1 MIRLYGGEL
10 DRACCRHS
18 NRDDLGPE
26 AVLKLWLLCRSHHAV
41 VLSADLLHL
50 LIFSICLLVYVTP
63 LGLGDL
69 LRLGL
74 LHDVCHWHKD
84 S

>member
-1 MIRLYGGEL
+1 M

-26 AVLKLWLLCRSHHAV
+26 AVLKLWLLCWSHHVV
-41 VLSADLLHL
+41 VLFADLLHL
-50 LIFSICLLVYVTP
+50 LNFLICLLVFMLL

>member
-1 MIRLYGGEL
+1 M

-26 AVLKLWLLCRSHHAV
+26 AVLKLWLLCWSPHVV
-41 VLSADLLHL
+41 VLPAELLL
-50 LIFSICLLVYVTP
+50 LLSFFICLMVYVTP
-63 LGLGDL
+63 LGLGDF